1 MDECPPIYIM
11 QQHTIATEALLLTQV
26 RCVAYLD
33 YLVPVMAGI
42 HHQAASLPHSLSS
55 LSRKIGHF
63 SAQCITM
70 ELGGVCYGTGQ
81 TPRGSRVPGN
91 VMKHT
96 LETDHTD
103 IGYVITM

>member
-1 MDECPPIYIM
+1 MRCVTIDECPQIYIM

-55 LSRKIGHF
+55 LSLGKLAISLHNVLQWGWVE
-63 SAQCITM
+63 SAMAQD
-70 ELGGVCYGTGQ
+70 
-81 TPRGSRVPGN
+81 RHRAGN

-103 IGYVITM
+103 M

>member
-1 MDECPPIYIM
+1 M
-11 QQHTIATEALLLTQV
+11 QQHTIGTEALLLTQV

-55 LSRKIGHF
+55 LSLSENWPF
-63 SAQCITM
+63 LCTM
-70 ELGGVCYGTGQ
+70 YYNGAGWSLICYGTGQ

-103 IGYVITM
+103 M